1 MRHHAPDG
9 DAGGMTTHDEPAPEP
24 GIYRI
29 DPGRSVITFRTRH
42 MFGLGPVRGT
52 LRLSAGEIR
61 VAGAPQAS
69 TVRAVADAAS
79 FHTGN
84 PGRDRT
90 VRSARLLNTGRYPDI
105 TFTSSRLTG
114 EPSGQWALH
123 GLLSAA
129 GNSHPVQLL
138 IEQARSAG
146 FEMRVEGTA
155 AIDRYDFGVTAYKG
169 LAARHL
175 SCRVEIVAVR
185 EER

>member
-1 MRHHAPDG
+1 
-9 DAGGMTTHDEPAPEP
+9 MTAHYEPAPKP
-24 GIYRI
+24 GTYRI
-29 DPGRSVITFRTRH
+29 DPGRSAITFRTRH

-52 LRLSAGEIR
+52 LRLRAGEIR

-69 TVRAVADAAS
+69 MVRAVADAAS

-114 EPSGQWALH
+114 EPTGQWTLH

-129 GNSHPVQLL
+129 GNEHPVQLL

-146 FEMRVEGTA
+146 AELRVQA
-155 AIDRYDFGVTAYKG
+155 AATIDRYDFGVTALKG

-175 SCRVEIVAVR
+175 SCRIEIVAAR